1 MKTED
6 KLTPEL
12 RKIETEI
19 DNYYKSNP
27 LVNLPFA
34 TSAWY
39 LLVAAE
45 KDALEQEFAGI
56 DEINNIHILASEF
69 SVNLEPSM
77 SWLYSDC
84 NRGGQVTSVF
94 DDNLYK
100 ASRDLFELG
109 KKYACF
115 DFTYRCAGRGVF
127 TLEPQGS
134 TIQPIGDLF
143 QGLEYEAYN
152 ILIDFHHAEE
162 PLSST
167 NFEYFPI
174 DAIQRSLRIEGDRFR
189 YKLNP
194 RMVSDTVKY
203 LKPFFDRMFSL
214 PSEWQFSRYSLG
226 EFRKVFEI
234 ICAIS
239 HIHFSARGLAVT
251 QACHNFGYANSI
263 YMPTCDELL
272 RRVVNYS
279 RVSESAVQ
287 NIFDDLTYGY
297 GGILHPTPAL
307 QPLIKLNSDIY
318 AIVPHLW
325 ISSAAEVNFT
335 MLLNKLPS
343 EKHIYSKL
351 ASEKEGLMRKRITA
365 QLDGKGFRIVSGD
378 VPDLPDIDLA
388 IITDSEKTCLLL
400 ELKWFIAPALARE
413 RIEKSEEIAKGVSQV
428 IRLKQAFANNH
439 LPLLNKLK
447 IDSSYRLEGV
457 VVSENWIGY
466 ADVQSPEVP
475 VIQSDHLIAKL
486 RTAQNLESAV
496 EWLKAR
502 KYLPRE
508 GEHFKV
514 DRELVTIGDWTLNAP
529 TVDLLTNEPFFPL

>member
-1 MKTED
+1 MATTHTLSD
-6 KLTPEL
+6 EL
-12 RKIETEI
+12 QKIETEI

-27 LVNLPFA
+27 LLKLPFA
-34 TSAWY
+34 TAVWH
-39 LLVAAE
+39 LLAVAE
-45 KDALEQEFAGI
+45 NDALRQELGGI
-56 DEINNIHILASEF
+56 DNINNIHALAGEF
-69 SVNLEPSM
+69 SVNLEHSM
-77 SWLYSDC
+77 SWLYGACDC
-84 NRGGQVTSVF
+84 SGQVSSVY
-94 DDNLYK
+94 DANLRQ
-100 ASRDLFELG
+100 ASQDLFELG

-115 DFTYRCAGRGVF
+115 DFTYRCARRGVIAL
-127 TLEPQGS
+127 TPQGA
-134 TIQPIGDLF
+134 TIQPTGDI
-143 QGLEYEAYN
+143 LEDLEFEAYN
-152 ILIDFHHAEE
+152 ILIDFYHAAE
-162 PLSST
+162 PLSFT
-167 NFEYFPI
+167 NLENFPK
-174 DAIQRSLRIEGDRFR
+174 DAIERSLSMVGNGFR
-189 YKLNP
+189 YKLN
-194 RMVSDTVKY
+194 RRLVSDMMKY
-203 LKPFFDRMFSL
+203 LRPFLDRMFSL

-226 EFRKVFEI
+226 NFRKVFEV

-239 HIHFSARGLAVT
+239 HIHFTARIIAMNRGCKDL
-251 QACHNFGYANSI
+251 GYADSI
-263 YMPTCDELL
+263 YMPTYIELL
-272 RRVVNYS
+272 TRVVNYS
-279 RVSESAVQ
+279 RVPKATVQ
-287 NIFDDLTYGY
+287 NILDDLTYGN
-297 GGILHPTPAL
+297 GGILHPAPAL

-351 ASEKEGLMRKRITA
+351 ATEKEGLMRKRIKA
-365 QLDGKGFRIVSGD
+365 RLSGKGFRTVSGEI
-378 VPDLPDIDLA
+378 PGLPDIDLA
-388 IITDSEKTCLLL
+388 IIMDSEKTCLLL

-428 IRLKQAFANNH
+428 TRLKQAFANNH
-439 LPLLNKLK
+439 EPLLNKLK

-502 KYLPRE
+502 KYLPKE

-514 DRELVTIGDWTLNAP
+514 IQETVTIGDWTLNAP
-529 TVDLLTNEPFFPL
+529 TIEFLSDEPFFPL